1 MTLQNSCSYTE
12 NSIFYFNY
20 FLGGFMHDFLWL
32 LIMAMHS
39 GVNEGLSYQAALIH
53 CAAAA
58 DVAGTVRTST
68 DDFRGSFSLLVSLI
82 AAIFKKGKKIA
93 VLFFS

>member
-1 MTLQNSCSYTE
+1 
-12 NSIFYFNY
+12 
-20 FLGGFMHDFLWL
+20 MHDFLWL
-32 LIMAMHS
+32 LIMVMHS
-39 GVNEGLSYQAALIH
+39 GVNEGLTYQAALIH

-82 AAIFKKGKKIA
+82 EATLKKGKKKPYGA
-93 VLFFS
+93 KHSSCSVLFLMLQVI